1 VAEIAMAWADLTDV
15 RIYYELLGEGEPLLL
30 IPGLGTTCR
39 LWDGVAPE
47 LASRFSLI
55 LVDNRNVGRSV
66 GKRKPRSLADLVSDL
81 VELLD
86 RLQLERAHVMG
97 ISLGGVI
104 AQRLAVDHPSRVER
118 LVLVSCADRFTPYL
132 RQVASLLG
140 HSLRRFPKEAFV
152 RTMELLGTSPQYL
165 DENEAIVEQ
174 RVAAKCASRVSGRA
188 LAEQLR
194 CLSGSE
200 IDPRYYR
207 ILAETLV
214 VAGEHDALIP
224 SCYSR
229 TMSEQI
235 PGSRFVMIRG
245 AGHNPLVDYP
255 DKVLPI
261 VTRFLTAHDAD
272 APIEEGAGEHAYDRV
287 RGWEGAGGDG
297 QGDNDD
303 DDDDTDD
310 YDNVNTPD
318 DSRDREVFDWRTGR
332 FREGPP

>member
-1 VAEIAMAWADLTDV
+1 MTAETSMAWAELTDV
-15 RIYYELLGEGEPLLL
+15 RCYYELLGEGEPLLL

-104 AQRLAVDHPSRVER
+104 AQRLAVDHPGRVDR

-140 HSLRRFPKEAFV
+140 HSLRHFPKEAFV

-165 DENEAIVEQ
+165 DENEATVEQ

-194 CLSGSE
+194 CLASSE

-207 ILAETLV
+207 ILAPTLV
-214 VAGEHDALIP
+214 VAGQHDALIP

-235 PGSRFVMIRG
+235 PGSRYVMIRG

-255 DKVLPI
+255 DRVLPT
-261 VTRFLTAHDAD
+261 VTRFLSARDAG
-272 APIEEGAGEHAYDRV
+272 APDDDDGNGGRAYDHAE
-287 RGWEGAGGDG
+287 GWEGAGGADH
-297 QGDNDD
+297 DD
-303 DDDDTDD
+303 DSDD
-310 YDNVNTPD
+310 YDNDDNNDTPG
-318 DSRDREVFDWRTGR
+318 DSRDTEAFDWRTGR
-332 FREGPP
+332 FPGGRR